1 MSKIA
6 VALANENHPALRE
19 ALEAEY
25 SVPALAQAGDETRAL
40 VVMASQGVV
49 AETLE
54 RFPNLEMVAVF
65 GVGLDRV
72 DVADLTGRG
81 LVVANTPRVLDEAV
95 AEHAMALL
103 LAASR
108 KVVQA
113 DTFVRDGEWPQ
124 AVFPLARSLRG
135 RLCGIVGLGRIGRR
149 IATYAA
155 SFGMRIA
162 YHGRTQQDD
171 VEYEYFSDLWA
182 LANEA
187 DVLVLALPGGP
198 ETKGIVNTEVLQAL
212 GPEGIL
218 VNIARGSV
226 VDEEALIEALEYGD
240 LGSAGLDVFATEP
253 YVPEGLLG
261 LPNVVL
267 TPHLG
272 SATEETRQAMVDMTL
287 ANLRAHFAGRDV
299 PGRVQES

>member
-1 MSKIA
+1 MTQIT
-6 VALANENHPALRE
+6 VALANENHPLLRT
-19 ALEAEY
+19 ALETEF
-25 SVPALAQAGDETRAL
+25 SVPSLGQAGEETRAL

-54 RFPNLEMVAVF
+54 RFPKLEMVSVF
-65 GVGLDRV
+65 GVGLDKV
-72 DVADLTGRG
+72 DVADLKQRG
-81 LVVANTPRVLDEAV
+81 LVVANTPGVLDEAV

-113 DTFVRDGEWPQ
+113 DTFVREGEWPQ
-124 AVFPLARSLRG
+124 AVFPLARGLRG
-135 RLCGIVGLGRIGRR
+135 QLCGIAGLGRIGRR
-149 IATYAA
+149 IATLCEA
-155 SFGMRIA
+155 FGMRIA
-162 YHGRTQQDD
+162 YHGRQPQDD
-171 VEYEYFSDLWA
+171 VSYEYFSDLWA
-182 LANEA
+182 LANES
-187 DVLVLALPGGP
+187 DVLILALPGGS
-198 ETKGIVNTEVLQAL
+198 ETKEAVNTEVIQAL

-240 LGSAGLDVFATEP
+240 LGAAALDVFATEP
-253 YVPEGLLG
+253 HVAEALLG

-287 ANLRAHFAGRDV
+287 ANLRAHFSGRSV
-299 PGRVQES
+299 PGKV

>member
-1 MSKIA
+1 MTQIT
-6 VALANENHPALRE
+6 VALANENHPLLRT
-19 ALEAEY
+19 ALETEF
-25 SVPALAQAGDETRAL
+25 SVPSLGQAGEETRAL

-54 RFPNLEMVAVF
+54 RFPKLEMVSVF
-65 GVGLDRV
+65 GVGLDKV
-72 DVADLTGRG
+72 DVADLKQRG
-81 LVVANTPRVLDEAV
+81 LVVANTPGVLDEAV

-113 DTFVRDGEWPQ
+113 DTFVREGEWPQ
-124 AVFPLARSLRG
+124 AVFPLARGLRG
-135 RLCGIVGLGRIGRR
+135 QLCGIAGLGRIGRR
-149 IATYAA
+149 IATLCEA
-155 SFGMRIA
+155 FGMRIA
-162 YHGRTQQDD
+162 YNGRQPQDD
-171 VEYEYFSDLWA
+171 VSYEYFSDLWA
-182 LANEA
+182 LANES
-187 DVLVLALPGGP
+187 DVLILALPGGS
-198 ETKGIVNTEVLQAL
+198 ETKGAVNTEVIQAL

-240 LGSAGLDVFATEP
+240 LGAAALDVFATEP
-253 YVPEGLLG
+253 HVAEALLG

-287 ANLRAHFAGRDV
+287 ANLRAHFSGRSV
-299 PGRVQES
+299 PGKV